1 MKIKDIK
8 NILNCT
14 LISGEELLEKDI
26 YAAFGADMMSD
37 VLAFVREQSIL
48 LTGLTNAQVVR
59 TADMMDM
66 SCIIF
71 VRGKSPNNDVIEL
84 ARTRNIVLMRT
95 DERMFASCGKLW
107 EKGLR
112 GGE

>member
-1 MKIKDIK
+1 MKIRDAKD
-8 NILNCT
+8 ILNCT
-14 LISGEELLEKDI
+14 MICGEEFLDNEI
-26 YAAFGADMMSD
+26 HAAFGADMMSD

-66 SCIIF
+66 TCIIF
-71 VRGKSPNNDVIEL
+71 VRGKRPADDVIEL
-84 ARTRNIVLMRT
+84 ANQRDIVLMRT